1 MVMPRS
7 HPRWIRR
14 LFSDA
19 DLEAIVRAIR
29 EVEAASSGEVRV
41 HMERHVEP
49 ARGAGAAAAD
59 PLVRAR
65 AVFQQLGM
73 HRTARRNG
81 VLIYLAV
88 EDRRL
93 AIVGDEGIHARVGES
108 AWTGIRDLMVG
119 ELRAGHPTEALL
131 GAIAEVARLLARHYP
146 PSGDDTDELPDR
158 ISTS

>member
-1 MVMPRS
+1 
-7 HPRWIRR
+7 
-14 LFSDA
+14 
-19 DLEAIVRAIR
+19 
-29 EVEAASSGEVRV
+29 
-41 HMERHVEP
+41 MERHVEP
-49 ARGAGAAAAD
+49 RARGAAAGD

-65 AVFQQLGM
+65 ALFQELGM

-88 EDRRL
+88 EDHRL
-93 AIVGDEGIHARVGES
+93 AIVGDDGIHARVGEA

-119 ELRAGHPTEALL
+119 QLRAGHPTEAVL

-146 PSGDDTDELPDR
+146 PSGDDTDELSDR